1 MTDFPRGQMSVSLL
15 EEYLSYH
22 PEFVDSLT
30 VFQENIRKKI
40 TKRLKSENDRNNFIA
55 IVAEVRFGKLFGE
68 LGFELEYDKKFPN
81 NQRPDWLIKLK
92 DSAAIC
98 DVYRLGKSNKDQ
110 VRSEFENKLI
120 EKIQEIPKDYFL
132 KIHFINEY
140 FDTIQYD
147 IAQISSEVHDW
158 LNSVRKVGDSI
169 SVKDN
174 FEFEIRKTNTNTGHV
189 CCYGNVSSID
199 IKTEKVKQIEDLSPN
214 EITKKLNK
222 YTEIISEYN
231 IPYFI
236 CIYID
241 FVSGFDHK
249 DIRERFLGHGV
260 EFIDFG
266 TPIAS
271 YDQFRH
277 MGRTWT
283 ELGEFYT
290 NLQLSGI
297 VTFFN
302 EQFKLLMNPNKGQV
316 IYEEKYSQLLNK
328 LQTLSTDGNEDPE

>member
-1 MTDFPRGQMSVSLL
+1 MTNSPQGQMSVSLL
-15 EEYLSYH
+15 EEYLRYH

-40 TKRLKSENDRNNFIA
+40 IKRLKSENDRSNFIA
-55 IVAEVRFGKLFGE
+55 ILAEVRFGKLFSE
-68 LGFELEYDKKFPN
+68 LGFELEYDKKFFN

-120 EKIQEIPKDYFL
+120 EKIQEIPKDCFL
-132 KIHFINEY
+132 KIHFISEY
-140 FDTIQYD
+140 FDTTQYNID
-147 IAQISSEVHDW
+147 QISNEVHDW
-158 LNSVRKVGDSI
+158 LNSTRQVGDSI

-174 FEFEIRKTNTNTGHV
+174 FEFEIRKTNTDTEHV
-189 CCYGNVSSID
+189 CCYGDVSSID
-199 IKTEKVKQIEDLSPN
+199 IKTEKVKQIEDLNPN
-214 EITKKLNK
+214 EITKKLDK
-222 YTEIISEYN
+222 YGEIISEYDM
-231 IPYFI
+231 PYFI

-249 DIRERFLGHGV
+249 DIQERFLGHGV

-266 TPIAS
+266 TPVAS

-277 MGRTWT
+277 MGQTWT

-302 EQFKLLMNPNKGQV
+302 EQFKLLLNPNKEQV
-316 IYEEKYSQLLNK
+316 IYEEKYSQLLNELK
-328 LQTLSTDGNEDPE
+328 TLSTDENKDLE